1 MKSVKKIVEQNTGFK
16 DLKKKDQE
24 EMVQWAESLVQQ
36 SRNQTIFKIVL
47 WGAIAIIILAFLVG

>member
-1 MKSVKKIVEQNTGFK
+1 MKSVRKIIEQNTGLK
-16 DLKKKDQE
+16 NLKKKDQE

-36 SRNQTIFKIVL
+36 SRNQTIFKKVL